1 MPSEAASMN
10 CLQFENPANY
20 RWAHRQC
27 GLTMHM
33 HWVVTFQA
41 PHCFRLLQS
50 TLCDRQRDLGAGQWA
65 HRCICVRSRD
75 RWHTGRGLQVPEG
88 GYNTGH
94 CPAVSRDSSLRPISP
109 SPAHPCRSVN
119 HLSRCSSL
127 TPLAAACTTR
137 QVVCVADSPQ
147 NAPPV
152 QQTLVP
158 ARLQVKRGV
167 LYTRE
172 EAEGKRLRNP
182 VNWNKSC
189 WAACTCH
196 ASMCS
201 LIP

>member
-20 RWAHRQC
+20 RWAHRHC

-94 CPAVSRDSSLRPISP
+94 CPAVSRGLIVE
-109 SPAHPCRSVN
+109 AHFP
-119 HLSRCSSL
+119 LPCSSL
-127 TPLAAACTTR
+127 QEREPSVKVFLIDPPGSSLYNKAGGVCCGQSTECSACS
-137 QVVCVADSPQ
+137 ADVGTC
-147 NAPPV
+147 PP
-152 QQTLVP
+152 
-158 ARLQVKRGV
+158 AG
-167 LYTRE
+167 
-172 EAEGKRLRNP
+172 
-182 VNWNKSC
+182 
-189 WAACTCH
+189 
-196 ASMCS
+196 
-201 LIP
+201 